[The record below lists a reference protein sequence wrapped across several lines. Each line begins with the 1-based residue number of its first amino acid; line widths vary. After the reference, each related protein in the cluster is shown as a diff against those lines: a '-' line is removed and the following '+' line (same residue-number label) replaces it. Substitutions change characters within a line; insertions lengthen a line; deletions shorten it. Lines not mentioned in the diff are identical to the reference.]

1 LTWVLPQRLGLS
13 PDSISAMTALFDT
26 ARDYAQSH
34 TTSIATGLFIA
45 LPGTYL
51 LISGTSI
58 SCAVGLCSNLATKSH
73 SALVRPTEGLSL
85 HQIIYSLDQRLSLPT
100 SRWDDRPAPRIIM
113 QVIQG
118 IQKNIVTFLIATG
131 DRFGCDFHHILV
143 NLDNRWADRFPLSR
157 FGLVVAATALPLTF
171 LISIRKCPGSW
182 VAKHSNQVVNTLHVL
197 ALVTVAN
204 QRISIQ
210 DLLAIAFVMASFE
223 AFQRSLISVGAECEE
238 DTSAPETLLAQ
249 THSIMAQSDIKVL
262 LPDTLDSS
270 MQDQSPALSRSNI
283 LTCKEE
289 EVLRLQRSLT
299 EAKTS
304 EKVKEIEM
312 KRAQADLRTARD
324 TLNETFAEYS
334 SLRDEMKTMKQ
345 TVGRDHQTI
354 IYRKDIEL
362 FALRK
367 GNEQKENLIKDK
379 DTKLEEVHRVH
390 KATLELKDAQ
400 MQNLKERV
408 AFLEKKDNKCTIEG
422 EVKSVSRAK
431 GDQAVQVKLLRVKG
445 RNSLDVER
453 SVEQKEAKISKLK
466 GDLAS
471 AAKASEI
478 LAMKQ
483 DELRRAW
490 DATYELQNA
499 LTEEQQM
506 HMQTRDKLQ
515 EVFIQLDEQVKRQ
528 GERGSPARLPTIE
541 EQDKKEL
548 ETMFNSAQ
556 QDNLRLYAELD
567 ALDKRL
573 REANARVFVS
583 DREIDQLREQL
594 RLEKGINE
602 DMETARPSLV
612 HRVHFQRMEGQLK
625 DSQDLI
631 SDKEDEIVLLKED
644 IAAKDQDIVDI
655 LKAKADVLSDCS
667 ALKIEREELKMTI
680 QSLETTKQQL
690 MLDHERLAAHRSRQR
705 TQSSDHASTRSS
717 GATLT
722 DPNANLQVV
731 TNDAAEEPLPT
742 AEPVTTIEM
751 SEIRDGP
758 DGGSIQ
764 NTPASTYRFP
774 LSTRDKRISMIS
786 DKAPPKELRGTHS
799 KRQSL
804 KGFMLKV
811 VGKDSEGEK
820 KDKMSVTGTGKETT
834 KRKEESLLKAKRQS
848 GLAPKP
854 KISALAPRD
863 KNTLMRPTTARIS
876 GLKVDTGA
884 GDGKMTVKEAPRP
897 KTAGPFVTSG
907 AKATTPEASTPT
919 RYYAA
924 HEIQPKD
931 EKIDTG
937 VNTSSP
943 RPKSSGWVTS

>member
-1 LTWVLPQRLGLS
+1 LTGPTAEVRLITRQ
-13 PDSISAMTALFDT
+13 ISAMTALFDT

-34 TTSIATGLFIA
+34 TTVIATGLFIA

-58 SCAVGLCSNLATKSH
+58 PCAVGLCCKLATTSH
-73 SALVRPTEGLSL
+73 SALVRPTEGLSF
-85 HQIIYSLDQRLSLPT
+85 HQITYPLDQRLSLPT
-100 SRWDDRPAPRIIM
+100 SRWDNKPAPRIIL

-118 IQKNIVTFLIATG
+118 IRKNIVTLVNATG

-143 NLDNRWADRFPLSR
+143 NLDDRWADRFPLSR
-157 FGLVVAATALPLTF
+157 FGLVVAATALPPAF
-171 LISIRKCPGSW
+171 LISIRKCPDSW
-182 VAKHSNQVVNTLHVL
+182 AAKYSNQVVNALHVL

-210 DLLAIAFVMASFE
+210 DLLATALVMVSFE
-223 AFQRSLISVGAECEE
+223 AFQRSLISVGAECE

-262 LPDTLDSS
+262 LPDTLDNS
-270 MQDQSPALSRSNI
+270 MQKEPPALSRSSI

-408 AFLEKKDNKCTIEG
+408 AFLEKRGNKCTIEG
-422 EVKSVSRAK
+422 EVKSVSRVK

-490 DATYELQNA
+490 DATYELQSA
-499 LTEEQQM
+499 LSSEQQM
-506 HMQTRDKLQ
+506 HVQTREKLQ
-515 EVFIQLDEQVKRQ
+515 EVSIQLDEQVKRQ
-528 GERGSPARLPTIE
+528 SERGSPTRLPTIE

-567 ALDKRL
+567 TLDKRL

-583 DREIDQLREQL
+583 DREVDQLREQL
-594 RLEKGINE
+594 RLEKSINE

-625 DSQDLI
+625 DSHDRI
-631 SDKEDEIVLLKED
+631 SDKEDEILLLKED
-644 IAAKDQDIVDI
+644 IAAKDQDIVDL
-655 LKAKADVLSDCS
+655 LKAKADALSDCS

-722 DPNANLQVV
+722 DPNPSLQVV

-742 AEPVTTIEM
+742 AEHVTTIEM

-764 NTPASTYRFP
+764 NTPASTYRSP
-774 LSTRDKRISMIS
+774 LSTQDKRLSMIS

-820 KDKMSVTGTGKETT
+820 KDKMSVKGTGKETT
-834 KRKEESLLKAKRQS
+834 KRKDESLLKAKRQS
-848 GLAPKP
+848 GLVPKP
-854 KISALAPRD
+854 KISALAPKD
-863 KNTLMRPTTARIS
+863 KNTLMRPTTARII

-884 GDGKMTVKEAPRP
+884 GDGKMPVKEAPRP
-897 KTAGPFVTSG
+897 KTAGPFATSG
-907 AKATTPEASTPT
+907 AKATTPQASTPT

-931 EKIDTG
+931 EKIDPG
-937 VNTSSP
+937 VDASSP